1 MIKASNKAL
10 NSESALIVEIE
21 ALIALNLI
29 NLLKDIKHHVHGPA
43 AKSVQAKA
51 FASATQP
58 DLAFIDMNL
67 PGA

>member
-1 MIKASNKAL
+1 M
-10 NSESALIVEIE
+10 IVEIE